1 MHMESKQVITRD
13 SRLARDRVA
22 AIANDF
28 TLAW

>member
-13 SRLARDRVA
+13 LRHARDRVA

-28 TLAW
+28 TFAW